1 VGRQVGIG
9 LYRSIRGLNH
19 RPGKDLK
26 PQRGEGRTYM
36 NQLQKIQL
44 IMQFDKSAKF
54 NTLEALPIG
63 DLDRMLAE
71 IEKDKHSSQ
80 GMHGIF
86 QTVID
91 GRVVEPCIANENIIR
106 GWVDEARG
114 ETFKDMGPRWFRRI
128 LRESPALINSLVW
141 ESADLLDPKKRSQIE
156 ADTLAQSRK
165 AFGQTARRLKAFGFN
180 EANFQATLAILG
192 NSFNEYQVEQ
202 LWLAG
207 ALRHLS
213 SASAEELESW
223 KQEKLAQEN
232 ELLKADA
239 VTPYQLQEQKEI
251 RQRRFTDSRRSA
263 VQEELERQLVV
274 GFQKEVTFG
283 GKKFPMPY
291 DYHGEKLDAQFI
303 KRCSADVLR
312 KLISIFGSSQISAR
326 LHNLTRASAVL
337 DYGDGK
343 GPRTVEVEF

>member
-1 VGRQVGIG
+1 M
-9 LYRSIRGLNH
+9 S
-19 RPGKDLK
+19 DLI
-26 PQRGEGRTYM
+26 PQG
-36 NQLQKIQL
+36 
-44 IMQFDKSAKF
+44 F
-54 NTLEALPIG
+54 
-63 DLDRMLAE
+63 
-71 IEKDKHSSQ
+71 
-80 GMHGIF
+80 HGIC
-86 QTVID
+86 QTPYKGKVLRHCEANYNLLTGWLHED
-91 GRVVEPCIANENIIR
+91 QGEVLGVVWFLKLLQEHPR
-106 GWVDEARG
+106 YEAQ
-114 ETFKDMGPRWFRRI
+114 
-128 LRESPALINSLVW
+128 LVW
-141 ESADLLDPKKRSQIE
+141 ESADVLDPKKRSQIE
-156 ADTLAQSRK
+156 ADALAQSRK
-165 AFGQTARRLKAFGFN
+165 AFSSAARKSKAFGDS
-180 EANFQATLAILG
+180 EANFLYACSILG
-192 NSFNEYQVEQ
+192 KNSFTEYE
-202 LWLAG
+202 LETAWLACAFQG
-207 ALRHLS
+207 MS
-213 SASAEELESW
+213 SPGAEELESW

-251 RQRRFTDSRRSA
+251 RQRRFVDSRRSA

-283 GKKFPMPY
+283 GKKFPLPY